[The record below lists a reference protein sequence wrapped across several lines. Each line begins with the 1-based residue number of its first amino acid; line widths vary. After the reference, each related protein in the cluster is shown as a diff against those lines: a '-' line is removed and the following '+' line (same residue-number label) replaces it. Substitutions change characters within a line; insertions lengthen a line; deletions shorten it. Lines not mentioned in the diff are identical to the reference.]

1 MGLLAKLQE
10 LGCQLK
16 LVQSVE
22 RPAAKMP
29 TKVETKA
36 VTIKELITELHA
48 ENVKILAESPVELT
62 IEFGKIFESA
72 GIKIPNHGWTIE
84 KFIEVF
90 QSKYKTADANE
101 VKKAVQLWLSEKKV
115 SSEDLVRDA
124 LAKDQAL
131 DAYEEFVL
139 KKMNG
144 RSQARQGRISEIAK
158 EIDKLKQELK
168 QLEGEMQQE
177 QNDAGK
183 WQNRKKSYEQD
194 ISRAVDLLTNNTQ

>member
-1 MGLLAKLQE
+1 MGLLAKLKE

-22 RPAAKMP
+22 RTAARMP
-29 TKVETKA
+29 TKVATKA
-36 VTIKELITELHA
+36 VTIKELMTELHA
-48 ENVKILAESPVELT
+48 ENVKLLAESPVELT

-90 QSKYKTADANE
+90 QSKYQTADVNE
-101 VKKAVQLWLSEKKV
+101 AKKSVQLWLSETNV
-115 SSEDLVRDA
+115 SAEELVRDA

-139 KKMNG
+139 KKMNS
-144 RSQARQGRISEIAK
+144 RSQTRQERIAEIAK
-158 EIDKLKQELK
+158 EMDKMKQELLR
-168 QLEGEMQQE
+168 LEHQMQQE
-177 QNDAGK
+177 QDDAGK
-183 WQNRKKSYEQD
+183 WQSRKKSYEQD
-194 ISRAVDLLTNNTQ
+194 ITRAVDLLTNNTQ

>member
-16 LVQSVE
+16 LVQSVV
-22 RPAAKMP
+22 RPAAKEP
-29 TKVETKA
+29 TKVATKA
-36 VTIKELITELHA
+36 VTLKELMTELHA
-48 ENVKILAESPVELT
+48 DNVKLLAESPVELT

-90 QSKYKTADANE
+90 QSKYQKADVNE
-101 VKKAVQLWLSEKKV
+101 TKKAVLTWLNENKV
-115 SSEDLVRDA
+115 SAEELVRDA

-144 RSQARQGRISEIAK
+144 RSQARQVRISEIAK

-168 QLEGEMQQE
+168 RLEGEMQQE
-177 QNDAGK
+177 QDDAGK

-194 ISRAVDLLTNNTQ
+194 ITRAVDLLTNNAQ

>member
-16 LVQSVE
+16 LVQSVA
-22 RPAAKMP
+22 RPAAKEP
-29 TKVETKA
+29 TKVATKA
-36 VTIKELITELHA
+36 VTLKELMTELHA
-48 ENVKILAESPVELT
+48 DNVKLLAESPVELT

-90 QSKYKTADANE
+90 QSKYQKADVNE
-101 VKKAVQLWLSEKKV
+101 NKKAVMTWLNENKV
-115 SSEDLVRDA
+115 SAEELVRDA

-144 RSQARQGRISEIAK
+144 RSQARQGRIPEIAK
-158 EIDKLKQELK
+158 QIDKLKQELK

>member
-29 TKVETKA
+29 TKVATKA
-36 VTIKELITELHA
+36 VTIKELMTELHA
-48 ENVKILAESPVELT
+48 ENVKLLAESPVELT

-90 QSKYKTADANE
+90 QSKYQTADVNE
-101 VKKAVQLWLSEKKV
+101 AKKAVLTWLNENKV
-115 SSEDLVRDA
+115 SAEELVRDA
-124 LAKDQAL
+124 LAKDQSL

-158 EIDKLKQELK
+158 EMDKLKQEL
-168 QLEGEMQQE
+168 QRLEREMQQE

-194 ISRAVDLLTNNTQ
+194 ITRAVDLLTNNAQ